1 MTLAKLALGFAFR
14 SLILGMAIAA
24 GFAQAQSGYPARPVR
39 MLVGFPP
46 GGGTDLTARIV
57 ATNLAE
63 RLGQPVVV
71 ENRVGA
77 GGNIAMDAIAK
88 AAPDGYTIGVAGSLI
103 TINATLQPNLPFDPV
118 KDFAPI
124 TKLVSNPLVL
134 FSNPAFEAK
143 DLRQLIAL
151 AKAKPGAISYGSP
164 GAGTAM
170 HLVGAL
176 LNQSAGMN
184 LVHVA
189 YKGNGPVVNDVLGG
203 QVPLGVADVASTL
216 SFIKS
221 GRLHVIG
228 VATPQRTRVAPELP
242 TLAESGLPGFQVQSW
257 TGVVAPAR
265 TPPEIITRLN
275 ANIRA
280 ILENAEVRDKLLA
293 AGLEPA
299 PNTPEEFAEVI
310 RTETQRWA
318 KAIRETGVKP
328 DS

>member
-1 MTLAKLALGFAFR
+1 MTPAKFALRFAFR
-14 SLILGMAIAA
+14 SLILLPLLFA
-24 GFAQAQSGYPARPVR
+24 GFVHAQSGYPARPVR

-46 GGGTDLTARIV
+46 GGGTDLTARII
-57 ATNLAE
+57 ATRLGE

-88 AAPDGYTIGVAGSLI
+88 APPDGHLIGVAGSLI
-103 TINATLQPNLPFDPV
+103 TINATLQPNLPFNPV
-118 KDFAPI
+118 KDFAPV
-124 TKLVSNPLVL
+124 TMLVNNPLVL
-134 FSNPAFEAK
+134 FSHPGFEAK

-176 LNQSAGMN
+176 LNQSAGVT

-203 QVPLGVADVASTL
+203 QIPLGVADVASTL
-216 SFIKS
+216 SFIKA

-228 VATPQRTRVAPELP
+228 LAGAQRTRVAPEMP

-265 TPPEIITRLN
+265 TPPDVVARLN
-275 ANIRA
+275 AEIRA
-280 ILENAEVRDKLLA
+280 ILESAEAREKLLA

-299 PNTPEEFAEVI
+299 PNTAEEFAEVI
-310 RTETQRWA
+310 RSETQRWA